1 MIKPIVFSLLL
12 SALVLP
18 ARATCKP
25 KVISDNRVISQVSMA
40 QVNYQGST
48 WTLTKVIGHRKQ
60 HGFNVVYRQKNDVCY
75 LTFNDVSGDSYSL
88 SEGVPRPVAI
98 AFAKAYVK
106 TFVTKYGRD
115 KLVQKYQK
123 GTTIAP
129 EDAEAMNAAG
139 VPLPKGVK
147 ILPWA
152 TPQKEQRL

>member
-1 MIKPIVFSLLL
+1 MVRSVVFSLFLF
-12 SALVLP
+12 AVALP
-18 ARATCKP
+18 AHAACKP
-25 KVISDNRVISQVSMA
+25 KIISDNRVISQVSMA
-40 QVNYQGST
+40 QVNYQGSV

-60 HGFNVVYRQKNDVCY
+60 HGFNVVYRQKNDICY

-98 AFAKAYVK
+98 AFAKTYVK
-106 TFVTKYGRD
+106 TFVAKYGRD

-129 EDAEAMNAAG
+129 EDAEAMNSAG
-139 VPLPKGVK
+139 IPLSNGIK